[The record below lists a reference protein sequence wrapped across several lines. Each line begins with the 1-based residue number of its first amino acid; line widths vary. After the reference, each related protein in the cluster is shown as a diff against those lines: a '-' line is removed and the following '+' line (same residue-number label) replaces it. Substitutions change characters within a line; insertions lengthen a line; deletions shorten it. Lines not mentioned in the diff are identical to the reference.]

1 MVKAERGSRYTDS
14 EGRQRGGLRNPE
26 IRRLVRE
33 GKASPSSEVGRTKNS
48 KAHNEERRKDY
59 ALLET
64 MIHYFDEE
72 WFDLDS
78 DKRQNQ
84 ARTREGNKV
93 SYEPV
98 RCDACGKGWVNYK
111 VSKDGGHYYLEED
124 LFKNIPLNKKTC
136 PDC

>member
-1 MVKAERGSRYTDS
+1 MAKTQRGSRHTDS
-14 EGRQRGGLRNPE
+14 EGRPRGGLRNPE

-33 GKASPSSEVGRTKNS
+33 GKASPSSDIGRTKNS
-48 KAHNEERRKDY
+48 KAHNEHRRKDY
-59 ALLET
+59 AILET

-78 DKRQNQ
+78 DKKQNQ
-84 ARTREGNKV
+84 GRTKERNKV

-98 RCDACGKGWVNYK
+98 RCDTCNRGWVNYK

-124 LFKNIPLNKKTC
+124 LFRNIPLSKKTC
-136 PDC
+136 PEC